1 LTFLFDVSAQFL
13 LLYQVEKDDDDDD
26 DALLQFINE
35 ELVERC
41 LLIK

>member
-1 LTFLFDVSAQFL
+1 LTFLSDVSAQFL